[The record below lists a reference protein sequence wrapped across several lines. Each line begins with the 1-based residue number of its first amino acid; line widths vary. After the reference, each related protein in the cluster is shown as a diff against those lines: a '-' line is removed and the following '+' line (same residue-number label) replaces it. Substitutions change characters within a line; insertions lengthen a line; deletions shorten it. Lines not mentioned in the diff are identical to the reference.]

1 MTLYINNKHN
11 HIPSKKKKKKH
22 NHNKYLSIF
31 IIFIEFHIYTQNKSD
46 KKNNIMLNFSVHYTT
61 TRDQLQQIIKYFLT
75 SALILLINRNE
86 DSSSKHGITHFQKKK
101 KKNMVLHYY
110 LQVSYLAN
118 NHTCKAVT
126 KYVGELFSQ
135 QVAKYV

>member
-11 HIPSKKKKKKH
+11 HIPSKKKKKH

-61 TRDQLQQIIKYFLT
+61 TRD
-75 SALILLINRNE
+75 
-86 DSSSKHGITHFQKKK
+86 
-101 KKNMVLHYY
+101 
-110 LQVSYLAN
+110 
-118 NHTCKAVT
+118 
-126 KYVGELFSQ
+126 
-135 QVAKYV
+135 